1 MARAKLKRKKEPLLI
16 RSFTIT
22 AAMDKTLQGRS
33 QDASDFTGWR
43 SSTSAVVRALVRYVE
58 RQPSLWARE
67 QLFPLIE
74 NELSSGV
81 KWGGK
86 K

>member
-22 AAMDKTLQGRS
+22 AAMDKTLQGLS
-33 QDASDFTGWR
+33 QDASDFTGW
-43 SSTSAVVRALVRYVE
+43 SISTSAVVRALVRYVE

>member
-1 MARAKLKRKKEPLLI
+1 MAHAKPKRKKEPLVV
-16 RSFTIT
+16 RSHTVT
-22 AAMDKTLQGRS
+22 AAMEETLRRLAQE
-33 QDASDFTGWR
+33 ASDFTGWR
-43 SSTSAVVRALVRYVE
+43 ISTSAVVRALVRYVE